1 MNARRRMATRAS
13 AAIPNSDKVVGSGT
27 LVFDTGESDHNAA
40 KLNVLE
46 LAAPVKLMS
55 SVH

>member
-1 MNARRRMATRAS
+1 MATRAS

-40 KLNVLE
+40 KLNVLG

-55 SVH
+55 SVY